1 MTDTARTCSD
11 VPRPPLVR
19 QARVRAARGAP
30 AGRPGSADAPRA
42 ARPAPGAETGGSAR
56 RTATHD
62 PTAPEALPM
71 WMLLKKALLALFLGR
86 TFGGVLAILI
96 AVLAPLAGIL
106 KIIGLPILIVM
117 LVVAAPAL
125 FVLAVI
131 GLPIALIAIAGFVLM
146 GVLSGVLTL

>member
-1 MTDTARTCSD
+1 
-11 VPRPPLVR
+11 
-19 QARVRAARGAP
+19 
-30 AGRPGSADAPRA
+30 
-42 ARPAPGAETGGSAR
+42 
-56 RTATHD
+56 
-62 PTAPEALPM
+62 M
-71 WMLLKKALLALFLGR
+71 WMLVKKALLALFLGR

-106 KIIGLPILIVM
+106 KVIGLPILIVM

-146 GVLSGVLTL
+146 GVLSGVLALSVAILKVVLPWVVAFIVLRFLWKLVFGKPKPDSPTPPTTTTPPETL